1 MRALMAAGGRS
12 RDSGR
17 LKGVCSQRVFTT
29 PGKGSSWPL
38 ASARPGVLRCAR
50 DGYVCN
56 YTVRFALSFSFAL
69 LIMLRMF
76 SQS

>member
-1 MRALMAAGGRS
+1 VHLVWSKAKTDLLTRPRDGRKPACHRAGFVA
-12 RDSGR
+12 
-17 LKGVCSQRVFTT
+17 
-29 PGKGSSWPL
+29 
-38 ASARPGVLRCAR
+38 LRCAR

-56 YTVRFALSFSFAL
+56 YTVRFALSFPFAL